1 MYAYMRRITYLGN
14 ESIEASMVEDTRQIS
29 VEVVMVLPEDWE

>member
-1 MYAYMRRITYLGN
+1 MTYLGD
-14 ESIEASMVEDTRQIS
+14 ELIEASMVEDTCQIS

>member
-1 MYAYMRRITYLGN
+1 MYAYMQKITYLSD
-14 ESIEASMVEDTRQIS
+14 ELIEASMVEDTRQVS